1 MNRVFFPYTMSAC
14 MLLDMGA
21 NPYLV
26 DKAIAGGFGMPM
38 GPFRCAFVWVCTY
51 WAFSLVSADAA
62 LHGANPYLP
71 SPTPPSA
78 GYPALTLTYI
88 PLLNFQTPHTG

>member
-1 MNRVFFPYTMSAC
+1 MCPGCAPWGGLSW
-14 MLLDMGA
+14 LLDMGA

-62 LHGANPYLP
+62 
-71 SPTPPSA
+71 
-78 GYPALTLTYI
+78 
-88 PLLNFQTPHTG
+88 